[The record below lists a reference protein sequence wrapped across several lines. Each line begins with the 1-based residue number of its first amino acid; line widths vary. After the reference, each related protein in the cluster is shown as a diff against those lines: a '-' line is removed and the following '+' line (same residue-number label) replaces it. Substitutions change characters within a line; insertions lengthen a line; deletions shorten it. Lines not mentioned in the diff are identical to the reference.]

1 MSKGTLD
8 DVFFAL
14 SGSTRR
20 EILVRL
26 AEGGATVQE
35 IADPFEV
42 SLNTVSK
49 HIKILERAGLVHREV
64 RGREHHCSLRAEPL
78 AEAAEF
84 VRRYEA
90 FWTARLGAMDDLL
103 RSRRA
108 VSSARDSLDES

>member
-1 MSKGTLD
+1 MSQGTLD

-20 EILVRL
+20 EILARL
-26 AEGGATVQE
+26 AEGTATVQE

-49 HIKILERAGLVHREV
+49 HIKILERAGLVHREI

-78 AEAAEF
+78 AEASEF

-90 FWTARLGAMDDLL
+90 FWTARLDAMDDLL
-103 RSRRA
+103 TNRRV
-108 VSSARDSLDES
+108 VSHGRESIDEG